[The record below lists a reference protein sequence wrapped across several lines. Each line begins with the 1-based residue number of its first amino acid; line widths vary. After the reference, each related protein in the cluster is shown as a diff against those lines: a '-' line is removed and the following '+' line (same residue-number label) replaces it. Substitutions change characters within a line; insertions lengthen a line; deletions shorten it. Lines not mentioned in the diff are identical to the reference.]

1 MIYSTW
7 EMKAQ
12 DSLYSERGRGVCV
25 CVCEG
30 DGGEQ
35 KVHGMWK
42 VNFADAWEVLRKSC
56 CCQNK

>member
-1 MIYSTW
+1 M
-7 EMKAQ
+7 
-12 DSLYSERGRGVCV
+12 R
-25 CVCEG
+25 

-42 VNFADAWEVLRKSC
+42 VNFADAWEVLRKSR